1 MARGHEAFQN
11 FKSGK
16 YVHLDDLKHLTNH
29 IFRNLNGDYT
39 PNYKFG
45 IICLRIRV
53 KLLLCADGDNRKVSN
68 LWPNGVRKFVKT
80 IW

>member
-29 IFRNLNGDYT
+29 IFGNLNGDYT
-39 PNYKFG
+39 PNYKFWYNMSSHSSKAFIVCRWRQSKG
-45 IICLRIRV
+45 LQPV
-53 KLLLCADGDNRKVSN
+53 A
-68 LWPNGVRKFVKT
+68 
-80 IW
+80 